1 MKILKSEGL
10 LLLVWEVQGLS
21 GGWDE
26 CFREGEETQLHL
38 FKTCNWLMWQ
48 KLTRSPVSLSLLLCL
63 SPSLLMMTVIWG
75 ESDVSSV
82 SATIPGSLR
91 PPSWSSDRHHP
102 DHQSLISIAAIILAS
117 TPLRTWGYMVVRG
130 NQNNP
135 LFAQSLNWEYWC
147 WMSSDI
153 FLYLLCSPVRV
164 TPCHDHWG
172 EDYDGSGG
180 GDTGGGGWWEL
191 TRPDHN

>member
-1 MKILKSEGL
+1 M
-10 LLLVWEVQGLS
+10 
-21 GGWDE
+21 
-26 CFREGEETQLHL
+26 
-38 FKTCNWLMWQ
+38 
-48 KLTRSPVSLSLLLCL
+48 SPL
-63 SPSLLMMTVIWG
+63 SPP
-75 ESDVSSV
+75 
-82 SATIPGSLR
+82 ATIPGSLR

-164 TPCHDHWG
+164 TPCHMSW
-172 EDYDGSGG
+172 SLGG
-180 GDTGGGGWWEL
+180 GLWWVRGRWHRWWGL
-191 TRPDHN
+191 MRADQTWPQLNTRKWKSFEQNWCKKDIQSPQQQLSLYTYAAL